1 MVNSPRVVH
10 RRLLWIMTAAV
21 AVLIGPLAWYLGSPL
36 FLNRTVDESAPSAGG
51 AGAEARALLSSG
63 SFGELDAIHK
73 GEGQAVLFTL
83 PDGQPA
89 LRFENF
95 KVTNGPDLF
104 VYLSGHPAPR
114 DGKQLHE
121 SAALE
126 IARLKGNVGNQNYA
140 LPADLDLARFKSVV
154 IYCKQFSVVFSTAEL
169 RPEA

>member
-1 MVNSPRVVH
+1 MSPGQTAAPQTAGRVGRDQVRNLRNVAGWSKDYARTRRCEMVDSPGVVH

-36 FLNRTVDESAPSAGG
+36 ILNRTVDESAPSAGG
-51 AGAEARALLSSG
+51 AGAEARAPLSSG

-95 KVTNGPDLF
+95 KVTNGPDL
-104 VYLSGHPAPR
+104 
-114 DGKQLHE
+114 
-121 SAALE
+121 
-126 IARLKGNVGNQNYA
+126 
-140 LPADLDLARFKSVV
+140 
-154 IYCKQFSVVFSTAEL
+154 
-169 RPEA
+169 